1 MDFRQIFRTSKKDER
16 ITELEAQVARLTDQN
31 TKIAEAN
38 QETERIL
45 ADQDVFIAALK
56 ADKMRLE
63 QEAGEC
69 FETITDLR
77 ARLDMAH
84 AVETNQADV
93 IATQKQGIVDL
104 EAALVTSFGHIDEL
118 KQDVAALVERITEL
132 EHDAAKHDV
141 ASNRYVQQIKDL
153 HRDNMRAIND
163 NRMLTQ
169 ENSELQSTIEGLQSG
184 YERLSSSLEEA
195 VTVNGEIGLEND
207 TLLAFV
213 RKCAT
218 GANIRADKPGGAKLV
233 TDARALLKQYD
244 SREVKA
250 Q

>member
-1 MDFRQIFRTSKKDER
+1 MGIYSFLNRSAKKDER

-45 ADQDVFIAALK
+45 ADQDIFIAALK

-63 QEAGEC
+63 QEVAER
-69 FETITDLR
+69 FLMITDLR
-77 ARLDMAH
+77 KDVSARD
-84 AVETNQADV
+84 
-93 IATQKQGIVDL
+93 
-104 EAALVTSFGHIDEL
+104 
-118 KQDVAALVERITEL
+118 ERIREL
-132 EHDAAKHDV
+132 EHDAAEYDV
-141 ASNRYVQQIKDL
+141 ADDRFVQQIKDL
-153 HRDNMRAIND
+153 QRDIFHLEADAKEHAQASARYVKEIAESQGECLAIAS
-163 NRMLTQ
+163 
-169 ENSELQSTIEGLQSG
+169 ENSDLIM
-184 YERLSSSLEEA
+184 
-195 VTVNGEIGLEND
+195 
-207 TLLAFV
+207 FV

-244 SREVKA
+244 SPVEVKE

>member
-63 QEAGEC
+63 QEATER

-77 ARLDMAH
+77 K
-84 AVETNQADV
+84 DV
-93 IATQKQGIVDL
+93 SAG
-104 EAALVTSFGHIDEL
+104 
-118 KQDVAALVERITEL
+118 VERIREL
-132 EHDAAKHDV
+132 EHDAAEHAV
-141 ASNRYVQQIKDL
+141 ASQRYVKDIAEL
-153 HRDNMRAIND
+153 QGECLILAS
-163 NRMLTQ
+163 
-169 ENSELQSTIEGLQSG
+169 ENSDL
-184 YERLSSSLEEA
+184 
-195 VTVNGEIGLEND
+195 VD
-207 TLLAFV
+207 FV
-213 RKCAT
+213 RKCVA
-218 GANIRADKPGGAKLV
+218 GSGIRADRPSGTKLMEQ
-233 TDARALLKQYD
+233 ARVLLKQYD
-244 SREVKA
+244 SATVKE

>member
-63 QEAGEC
+63 QEATER

-77 ARLDMAH
+77 K
-84 AVETNQADV
+84 DV
-93 IATQKQGIVDL
+93 SAG
-104 EAALVTSFGHIDEL
+104 
-118 KQDVAALVERITEL
+118 VERIREL
-132 EHDAAKHDV
+132 EHDAAEHAV
-141 ASNRYVQQIKDL
+141 ASQRYVKDIAEL
-153 HRDNMRAIND
+153 QGECLILAS
-163 NRMLTQ
+163 
-169 ENSELQSTIEGLQSG
+169 ENSDL
-184 YERLSSSLEEA
+184 
-195 VTVNGEIGLEND
+195 VD
-207 TLLAFV
+207 FV
-213 RKCAT
+213 RKCVA
-218 GANIRADKPGGAKLV
+218 GSGIRADRPSGTKLMEQ
-233 TDARALLKQYD
+233 ARVLLKQYD
-244 SREVKA
+244 GVKA